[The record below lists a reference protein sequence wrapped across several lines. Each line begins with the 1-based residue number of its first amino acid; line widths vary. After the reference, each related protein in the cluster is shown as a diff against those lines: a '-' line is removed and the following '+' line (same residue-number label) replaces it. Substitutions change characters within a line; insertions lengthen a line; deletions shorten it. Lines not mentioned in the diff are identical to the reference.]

1 MADLPGFANA
11 VSLIVYGS
19 RLQSVRTLRDCP
31 TKGRRVTDDDLYDD
45 WTFHQATGM
54 VAVQLETTDMEHAV
68 QRLVTLA
75 LQRGEPV
82 SVTASLVVD
91 RHLRLS

>member
-1 MADLPGFANA
+1 MTDADFSGLDG
-11 VSLIVYGS
+11 
-19 RLQSVRTLRDCP
+19 
-31 TKGRRVTDDDLYDD
+31 D

-54 VAVQLETTDMEHAV
+54 VAAQLGTLDMELAA
-68 QRLVTLA
+68 QRLITA
-75 LQRGEPV
+75 AAQRGEPA

>member
-1 MADLPGFANA
+1 MTDADFSGLDG
-11 VSLIVYGS
+11 
-19 RLQSVRTLRDCP
+19 
-31 TKGRRVTDDDLYDD
+31 D

-54 VAVQLETTDMEHAV
+54 VAAQLGTLDMELAA
-68 QRLVTLA
+68 QRLVTA
-75 LQRGEPV
+75 AAQRGEPV